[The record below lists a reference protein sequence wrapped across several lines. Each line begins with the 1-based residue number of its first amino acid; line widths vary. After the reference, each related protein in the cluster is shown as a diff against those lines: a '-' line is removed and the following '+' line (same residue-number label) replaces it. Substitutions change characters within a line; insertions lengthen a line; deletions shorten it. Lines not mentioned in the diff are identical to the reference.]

1 MQDALEQLIKMN
13 KLSLFVVVS
22 MCLCSCSSYTGM
34 SSISGKVIDMETRA
48 PVSEVRIELVPGPS
62 TTSGSDGIFRFYDIE
77 PYSYTITAQKQGYEF
92 NRKGI
97 DAIAGKDVE
106 IIIELKRLEDE

>member
-1 MQDALEQLIKMN
+1 MN
-13 KLSLFVVVS
+13 KLVISIIAAFV
-22 MCLCSCSSYTGM
+22 LCSCSYSGM
-34 SSISGKVIDMETRA
+34 SSISGKVIDIETRA
-48 PVSEVRIELVPGPS
+48 PIPEVRVELVPGPS
-62 TTSGSDGIFRFYDIE
+62 TISDSDGVFRFYDIE